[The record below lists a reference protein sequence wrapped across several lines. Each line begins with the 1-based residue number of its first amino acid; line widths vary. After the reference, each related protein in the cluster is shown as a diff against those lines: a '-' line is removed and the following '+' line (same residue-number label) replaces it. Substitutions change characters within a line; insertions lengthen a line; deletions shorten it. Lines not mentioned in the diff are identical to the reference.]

1 MKRLL
6 AALVL
11 FAIPALCADDAM
23 TSKLVKHWQTSK
35 AYTLA
40 IAEQMPED
48 LYAFK
53 PNADEMTFGGQL
65 VHIAQANGFFVSKIA
80 GTASPIGKPDKMD
93 KASVVKLVGDSY
105 DFVIKSIGSLTP
117 EQLHAEL
124 ELEGMKMNG
133 LDALMLAADHTTHH
147 RAQCVVYLRV
157 KGIKPAD
164 YRY

>member
-6 AALVL
+6 ASLVL
-11 FAIPALCADDAM
+11 FAIPALCADNPM
-23 TSKLVKHWQTSK
+23 VSNLVKHWQTSK

-48 LYAFK
+48 GYAFK
-53 PNADEMTFGGQL
+53 PNPEEMTFGGQL
-65 VHIAQANGFFVSKIA
+65 VHIAQANGFFLSKIT
-80 GTASPIGKPDKMD
+80 GTPSPIGKPDKMD

-105 DFVIKSIGSLTP
+105 DYVIKSIGSLTP
-117 EQLHAEL
+117 EQMHADL
-124 ELEGMKMNG
+124 DLEGMKMSG
-133 LDALMLAADHTTHH
+133 MEALMFASDHTTHH
-147 RAQCVVYLRV
+147 RGQCIVYLRV